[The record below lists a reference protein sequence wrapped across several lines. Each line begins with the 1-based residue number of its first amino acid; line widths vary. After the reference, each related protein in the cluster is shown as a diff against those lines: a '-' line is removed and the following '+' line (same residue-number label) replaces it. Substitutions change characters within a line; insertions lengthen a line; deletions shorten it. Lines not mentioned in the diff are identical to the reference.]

1 MNGEVVMKLGI
12 SFANSGKFSQPELF
26 AELARDCET
35 MGFESIWTVEHV
47 VIPQPHMPYPGS
59 KDGQMPGGDEV
70 PIPDP
75 LIPLAYAAAITNR
88 LKLSTGVII
97 LPQRHPL
104 YLAKQLATLDLLSN
118 GRMMVGIGSGW
129 MKEEFDSLQIPFN
142 VRGARTDESIQ
153 AMRALWNEPVA
164 NFHGKHF
171 HFHEVKSYPKPV
183 QKNGIPIHIGGH
195 SPAAARRAGRFGDG
209 FFPTVT
215 SPEKLSELFGL
226 AREEAKK
233 AGRNPDAIELSAMA
247 APRAE
252 SVKALRDVG
261 VTRVV
266 FAPPS
271 SDPARLRAG
280 LEKISRELADV

>member
-1 MNGEVVMKLGI
+1 MKLGI
-12 SFANSGKFSQPELF
+12 SFANSGKFSRPELF

-35 MGFESIWTVEHV
+35 LGFESIWTVEHV

-75 LIPLAYAAAITNR
+75 LIPLAYAAAITTS

-142 VRGARTDESIQ
+142 LRGARTDESIQ
-153 AMRALWNEPVA
+153 AMRALWKEPVA
-164 NFHGKHF
+164 SFHGKHF
-171 HFHEVKSYPKPV
+171 HFHDVNSYPKPI

-195 SPAAARRAGRFGDG
+195 SPAAARRAGRDGDG
-209 FFPTVT
+209 FFPTLT
-215 SPEKLSELFGL
+215 SPEKLSELF
-226 AREEAKK
+226 AITREEAKK
-233 AGRNPDAIELSAMA
+233 AGRDPDTIELSAMA
-247 APRAE
+247 APKPD
-252 SVKALRDVG
+252 SVKKLRDIG
-261 VTRVV
+261 VTRIIM
-266 FAPPS
+266 APPS
-271 SDPARLRAG
+271 SDPARLHSG
-280 LEKISRELADV
+280 LGKIANDLAAI

>member
-1 MNGEVVMKLGI
+1 MKLGI
-12 SFANSGKFSQPELF
+12 SFANSGKFSRPELF

-35 MGFESIWTVEHV
+35 LGFESIWTVEHV

-75 LIPLAYAAAITNR
+75 LIPLAYAAAITSR
-88 LKLSTGVII
+88 LRLSTGVII

-153 AMRALWNEPVA
+153 AMRTLWHEPVA
-164 NFHGKHF
+164 SFRGKHF
-171 HFHEVKSYPKPV
+171 HFHDVKSYPKPV
-183 QKNGIPIHIGGH
+183 QKSGIPIHIGGH
-195 SPAAARRAGRFGDG
+195 SLAAARRAGRHGDG
-209 FFPTVT
+209 FFPTLT
-215 SPEKLSELFGL
+215 NPEKLNELF
-226 AREEAKK
+226 AITREEAKK
-233 AGRNPDAIELSAMA
+233 AGRNPDAIEFSAMTA
-247 APRAE
+247 AKPD
-252 SVKALRDVG
+252 SVKALRDIG
-261 VTRVV
+261 VCRIIL
-266 FAPPS
+266 APPS
-271 SDPARLRAG
+271 SDPVKLRAG
-280 LEKISRELADV
+280 LEKIASDLAAI